1 MTDTADTIVFGGE
14 EYAVDSLSEKG
25 KYIVVQIKDLQ
36 DQSRKLKAKL
46 DQVEVAINGF
56 SGFLQEELNS
66 QQEQEQEQE
75 QEESTSEE

>member
-1 MTDTADTIVFGGE
+1 MTEETRADTIVFGGE

-25 KYIVVQIKDLQ
+25 KYLVVQIKDLQ

-56 SGFLQEELNS
+56 SGYLQEELNA
-66 QQEQEQEQE
+66 EEE